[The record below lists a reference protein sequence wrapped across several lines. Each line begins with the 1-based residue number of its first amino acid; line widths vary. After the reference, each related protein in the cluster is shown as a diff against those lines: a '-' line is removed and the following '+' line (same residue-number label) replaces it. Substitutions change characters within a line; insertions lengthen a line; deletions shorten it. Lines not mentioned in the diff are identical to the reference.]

1 MQEEGIQVQNWW
13 KTSAPDFISAIVVNF
28 ILSLSLSTMTSAS
41 TSIQPPK
48 TVSLCH
54 QLTLNL

>member
-1 MQEEGIQVQNWW
+1 
-13 KTSAPDFISAIVVNF
+13 
-28 ILSLSLSTMTSAS
+28 MTSAS